1 MTLFSVSYGV
11 GLTFSFI
18 LDILSLMWMDLEGH
32 NLNNFG
38 IQQLTNYYGHLDT
51 ASEGSSDTG
60 SYLLPNMILDAEQ
73 FLWGC
78 EKRREFRVTTKNF
91 FLHLGIASLSPIFKK
106 PLTSS
111 KWMPALSSRQEFL
124 NWSSWRVRPV
134 SWDKPTSTRK
144 LQSFYG
150 RSRSLPRH
158 WSWGTTISNRQMK

>member
-1 MTLFSVSYGV
+1 MMQILTKIHTILLSFIMSQQADSLLATREDDLLANVTASLTRSPQSRQGRCILEGADDADVIRGFDRLDALVARHVDELPGVLQKASQKAYRETRRYRTLQLSYGV

-73 FLWGC
+73 FL
-78 EKRREFRVTTKNF
+78 
-91 FLHLGIASLSPIFKK
+91 
-106 PLTSS
+106 
-111 KWMPALSSRQEFL
+111 
-124 NWSSWRVRPV
+124 
-134 SWDKPTSTRK
+134 
-144 LQSFYG
+144 
-150 RSRSLPRH
+150 
-158 WSWGTTISNRQMK
+158 